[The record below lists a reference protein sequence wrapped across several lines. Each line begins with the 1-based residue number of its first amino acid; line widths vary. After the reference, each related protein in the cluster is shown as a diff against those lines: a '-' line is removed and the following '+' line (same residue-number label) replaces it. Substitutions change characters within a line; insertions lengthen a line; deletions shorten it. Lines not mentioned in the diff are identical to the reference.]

1 MFFSLFFFLFSVLT
15 VLTRAGGEYQ
25 EVNGYKSCSPGQPFT
40 TDPKWAAQTKEWMK
54 FQKMNNISWMQ
65 DTGEFR
71 SGKQ

>member
-1 MFFSLFFFLFSVLT
+1 M
-15 VLTRAGGEYQ
+15 TRAGGEYQ
-25 EVNGYKSCSPGQPFT
+25 EVNGYKSCSPGQPYT